1 MLYEEHEHTIATCD
15 LGLDRAWRKSSDQ
28 DGPIVCKVQL
38 ELDDRTISFAR
49 MLSSGAC
56 TVLRA
61 VVWSRIYDA
70 VPQADDAYAA
80 LRERQV
86 AFGYWATGAAVFGQ
100 DWLNPTISMLVEEYI
115 DQRREK
121 QEQLAR
127 ELEQERE
134 QLAQRDAANTLISA
148 YFVKKDNRFAIAL
161 ERGCHREEKVW
172 SIAFDQAWERD
183 RFWDWLGWQRGR
195 FNEFAESMLSSSRLE
210 LERQLLREMLATE
223 RDVKKQGLGSGGRRP
238 LRFWRGEL

>member
-1 MLYEEHEHTIATCD
+1 MLYEEHEHTIATSD
-15 LGLDRAWRKSSDQ
+15 LGLDRFWRKSSDQ
-28 DGPIVCKVQL
+28 DDPIVCRVQL
-38 ELDDRTISFAR
+38 ELDDRTISLAR

-61 VVWSRIYDA
+61 VVWSRSYDA

-80 LRERQV
+80 LRERQG

-100 DWLNPTISMLVEEYI
+100 DWLNPTISILIEEYI
-115 DQRREK
+115 DQRDQKRE
-121 QEQLAR
+121 ELAR
-127 ELEQERE
+127 ELETERGKLNRE
-134 QLAQRDAANTLISA
+134 EAARAIINA
-148 YFVKKDNRFAIAL
+148 YFVTKDDRFVIAL
-161 ERGCHREEKVW
+161 DRGARRSEKVW
-172 SIAFDQAWERD
+172 SITFDEAWERD
-183 RFWDWLGWQRGR
+183 RFWDWLKWQRGR
-195 FNEFAESMLSSSRLE
+195 FDEFAESMRSGSRLE